1 MSVLSRKVTDAAS
14 ALSPRWRDVRPAA
27 ILAVTDESGGAAAI
41 DSLPVA
47 ASLAVKDAAVL
58 YTRELPGGG
67 YVAIEALPAE
77 GAKYRARISVE
88 RRTDPA
94 RRVGHLPPVIAEAE
108 GASRTSVFNELY
120 RIASDNVA
128 VARGILRWQADR
140 SDR

>member
-1 MSVLSRKVTDAAS
+1 MSDAALALSR
-14 ALSPRWRDVRPAA
+14 RWRDDRPAA
-27 ILAVTDESGGAAAI
+27 ILAVTDESGGEATD
-41 DSLPVA
+41 DSPPVVA
-47 ASLAVKDAAVL
+47 PHLVKDAAVL

-67 YVAIEALPAE
+67 YVAIEALPAD

>member
-1 MSVLSRKVTDAAS
+1 
-14 ALSPRWRDVRPAA
+14 
-27 ILAVTDESGGAAAI
+27 LAVTDESGGGAA
-41 DSLPVA
+41 DDPPPVA
-47 ASLAVKDAAVL
+47 APLPVKDAAVL

-67 YVAIEALPAE
+67 YVAIEALPAD

-108 GASRTSVFNELY
+108 GPSRTSVFNELY

>member
-1 MSVLSRKVTDAAS
+1 MASTDEFGGDAAIE
-14 ALSPRWRDVRPAA
+14 PVPPAA
-27 ILAVTDESGGAAAI
+27 P
-41 DSLPVA
+41 LP
-47 ASLAVKDAAVL
+47 VKDAAVL

-67 YVAIEALPAE
+67 YVAIEALPAD

-108 GASRTSVFNELY
+108 GPSRTTVFNELY